1 MRVLSLLFL
10 LAIVVRGSDGK
21 DLYEVLGLKNS
32 KGSKGKD
39 TDTAVV
45 ILSTGHS
52 LNGGGSCN
60 WFHLMQGIMPSYTE
74 IGQMLARNSSTPN
87 ASASASAPS
96 ASTSTS
102 TPYRHIKVIAT
113 THITS
118 SSPMVFAMICQV
130 LYRQGM

>member
-45 ILSTGHS
+45 ILSPALDS
-52 LNGGGSCN
+52 N

-74 IGQMLARNSSTPN
+74 IGQMLARDSSTPN
-87 ASASASAPS
+87 ASASSPS

-102 TPYRHIKVIAT
+102 APYRHIKVIST
-113 THITS
+113 THIAS
-118 SSPMVFAMICQV
+118 SSPMVFALICQV
-130 LYRQGM
+130 LYRPGI